1 MSSYYDTI
9 LYNSSPE
16 KAEIQHPFQ
25 LCQQRSS
32 LCSFKTCDPLARIA
46 GGNKEN
52 MFYHRLL
59 A

>member
-1 MSSYYDTI
+1 M

-16 KAEIQHPFQ
+16 KAVVQYPFQ

-32 LCSFKTCDPLARIA
+32 FCSFKTCDLLTRTV
-46 GGNKEN
+46 GGNKEYT
-52 MFYHRLL
+52 FYRRLL